1 LPARPHYQKLF
12 EHCKSSSNFV
22 AFYFFL
28 EYFQKNCCAVFRRN
42 AMTRKVN
49 TGEGLLSIADI
60 SRHFSLPESTARYY
74 CKRFAQYIPSVGDGR
89 RRRYRRET
97 LDVIEAILEQM
108 QKSRTAIAVED
119 ALEARF
125 PRNALAVH
133 EASSLQD
140 QGQTV
145 SAHFP
150 AAALQMLERQTVAL
164 EGISHLMQVLV
175 ERLPLAAERAAA
187 GQTSTLREEVET
199 LRMLLNA
206 SEKTQ
211 QADLEQLR
219 RWMTRAILSRSATGA
234 GTSI

>member
-1 LPARPHYQKLF
+1 
-12 EHCKSSSNFV
+12 
-22 AFYFFL
+22 
-28 EYFQKNCCAVFRRN
+28 
-42 AMTRKVN
+42 MTRKVN
-49 TGEGLLSIADI
+49 TAEGLLSIADI

-74 CKRFAQYIPSVGDGR
+74 CKRFAQYIPGVGDGR

-97 LDVIEAILEQM
+97 LEVIEAILEQM

-125 PRNALAVH
+125 PRNALAVQ
-133 EASSLQD
+133 ETCPPRD
-140 QGQTV
+140 QTQAV

-150 AAALQMLERQTVAL
+150 AAALQMLERQTIAL
-164 EGISHLMQVLV
+164 EGISQLMHVLV
-175 ERLPLAAERAAA
+175 ERLPKASGQPAAE
-187 GQTSTLREEVET
+187 QTSSLREEMET

-219 RWMTRAILSRSATGA
+219 RWMTRVILSRSGA
-234 GTSI
+234 GAVSA

>member
-1 LPARPHYQKLF
+1 
-12 EHCKSSSNFV
+12 
-22 AFYFFL
+22 
-28 EYFQKNCCAVFRRN
+28 
-42 AMTRKVN
+42 MTRKVN
-49 TGEGLLSIADI
+49 AGEGLLSIADI
-60 SRHFSLPESTARYY
+60 ARHFSLPESTARYY
-74 CKRFAQYIPSVGDGR
+74 CKRFALYIPGVGDGR

-133 EASSLQD
+133 DSSPPRD
-140 QGQTV
+140 QPQAV

-150 AAALQMLERQTVAL
+150 AAALQMLERQTIAL
-164 EGISHLMQVLV
+164 EGISQLMHVLV
-175 ERLPLAAERAAA
+175 ERLPKTSEQSAA
-187 GQTSTLREEVET
+187 GQSSALREEVET

-219 RWMTRAILSRSATGA
+219 RWMTRVILTRSGDRTVPAQIQDKSA
-234 GTSI
+234 

>member
-1 LPARPHYQKLF
+1 
-12 EHCKSSSNFV
+12 
-22 AFYFFL
+22 
-28 EYFQKNCCAVFRRN
+28 
-42 AMTRKVN
+42 MTRKVS

-125 PRNALAVH
+125 PRNAIAVQ
-133 EASSLQD
+133 EASPPYD
-140 QGQTV
+140 QAQTV

-150 AAALQMLERQTVAL
+150 AAALQMLERQTIAL
-164 EGISHLMQVLV
+164 EGISQLMHVLV
-175 ERLPLAAERAAA
+175 ERLPKTSERPAE
-187 GQTSTLREEVET
+187 GQTSALRDEVET
-199 LRMLLNA
+199 LRMLLHA

-219 RWMTRAILSRSATGA
+219 RWMTRVILTRSGSGA
-234 GTSI
+234 VSA